1 MVLLAPCLSDRTSD
15 AVSHVWPISKQ
26 HHRMKFKQGRCSD
39 TGLCWLDLQGKAE
52 VRSESPAVGLPSL
65 PDWTPLSPTPLLWLV
80 CCPFALRCSFLPL
93 PLTRAFVFI
102 CGPCSLPAL
111 RWFAAFAFVSMLS
124 GITNDLR
131 LPLGWGSLANTTV
144 SRVSV
149 VTLGGGE
156 VCWESGQTD
165 GIDRPDVFSF
175 WDSGIYH
182 WATTRVF
189 FLTRE
194 MHGIVNGV

>member
-111 RWFAAFAFVSMLS
+111 CWFAAFAFVSVLS

-144 SRVSV
+144 FRVSV
-149 VTLGGGE
+149 VTLEEERSAENLGRRMGLIGLMS
-156 VCWESGQTD
+156 SGTVEFIIGLQP
-165 GIDRPDVFSF
+165 GFSF
-175 WDSGIYH
+175 LPW
-182 WATTRVF
+182 RCME
-189 FLTRE
+189 L
-194 MHGIVNGV
+194 